1 MRKADFEVLNFP
13 TEAYRNF
20 LRQKSAES
28 FVIIITRLFTCYMI
42 QTYFEFVCF
51 RHYSVPRVQS
61 EIHKHK
67 ILQNS
72 LSLLDGVWFKA
83 AIKGQGVKRISKNT

>member
-1 MRKADFEVLNFP
+1 MK
-13 TEAYRNF
+13 
-20 LRQKSAES
+20 
-28 FVIIITRLFTCYMI
+28 

-61 EIHKHK
+61 ETHKHK

-72 LSLLDGVWFKA
+72 LSLLDCVWFKA
-83 AIKGQGVKRISKNT
+83 AIKGQGENRISKNT